1 MLAKIVLGGGVSD
14 VTGSFRYDLLFL
26 LSYFLPISR
35 LLSPRCHGLCRALQP
50 SPLPLVSSA
59 QLTSHHPFRLSPS
72 RIVNRLYKK
81 PVLHSLIASTISK
94 GYVFQ
99 MEIITRAK
107 AAGYNIGE
115 VPITFVDR
123 VYGESKLG
131 GDEIVG
137 YLAGVWMLFG
147 AV

>member
-1 MLAKIVLGGGVSD
+1 MS
-14 VTGSFRYDLLFL
+14 
-26 LSYFLPISR
+26 
-35 LLSPRCHGLCRALQP
+35 
-50 SPLPLVSSA
+50 
-59 QLTSHHPFRLSPS
+59 
-72 RIVNRLYKK
+72 RLYKK
-81 PVLHSLIASTISK
+81 QVLHALISSTISK

-107 AAGYNIGE
+107 AAGYSIGE

-137 YLAGVWMLFG
+137 YLKGVWMLFG